1 MKFDFISRFYCSLM
15 SCACV
20 ILICLTLIDFFVKLR
35 TFVAKSALENENKK
49 DGNEKK
55 RNIIILWQIS
65 KIMSTAPADDT
76 VITDI

>member
-1 MKFDFISRFYCSLM
+1 
-15 SCACV
+15 
-20 ILICLTLIDFFVKLR
+20 
-35 TFVAKSALENENKK
+35 LENENKK